1 MREALLAMLS
11 KEPSHG
17 YQLHQRLSDAM
28 GEPEA
33 ALNAGQVYVTLSRL
47 ERAGLVLVRDVEQGS
62 RPDKKVY
69 EATAQGREVAQEWL
83 ADTSWR
89 KIAPVDFHLKLVA
102 AAATGLADPVTL
114 IDGQRRELLRR
125 LAQAQRIA
133 AAHPQ
138 AGAPALLAEGAAL
151 RLQADI
157 RWLEACE
164 RHWVQGERG

>member
-33 ALNAGQVYVTLSRL
+33 ALNVGQIYVTLSRL
-47 ERAGLVLVRDVEQGS
+47 ERAGLVVVRDVEQGS

-69 EATAQGREVAQEWL
+69 EATAQGREVAREWL
-83 ADTSWR
+83 TDTSWR
-89 KIAPVDFHLKLVA
+89 KIAPVDFHLKLITA
-102 AAATGLADPVTL
+102 ATTGLADPVSL
-114 IDGQRRELLRR
+114 IDAQRRELLRR
-125 LAQAQRIA
+125 LSHVQRVA
-133 AAHPQ
+133 STHPQ
-138 AGAPALLAEGAAL
+138 AGNAALLAEGAAL

-157 RWLEACE
+157 RWLEICE
-164 RHWVQGERG
+164 RHWVQGKR

>member
-1 MREALLAMLS
+1 MLS

-69 EATAQGREVAQEWL
+69 EATAQGREVARDWL
-83 ADTSWR
+83 DDTSWR
-89 KIAPVDFHLKLVA
+89 KVAPVDFHLKLVT

-114 IDGQRRELLRR
+114 IDAQRRELLRR
-125 LAQAQRIA
+125 LGKAQRVA
-133 AAHPQ
+133 ATV
-138 AGAPALLAEGAAL
+138 APTSTAALLAEGAAL
-151 RLQADI
+151 RLEADI
-157 RWLEACE
+157 RWLEICE
-164 RHWVQGERG
+164 RHWARGEQT